1 MNVWNIGNTTVR
13 NPLRLRE
20 ALRLFVAEMSGR
32 PFRRSEQLEFQQAMI
47 KAGLVDS
54 ERVTGDDG
62 GRKFASAFKQ
72 LGFVTDWSQGQS
84 WEVTPVGKLLLEH
97 LELQETIFLRQ
108 LLKYQ
113 IQSPLESDSRT
124 NGFHLRPFR
133 LLLRFLLRMHQE
145 KLIGLTHTEIGMY
158 VIRLLDEDDDK
169 AFEDAIVRIK
179 VYREAYDRING
190 KVAKTV
196 FARERLKEVA
206 SQVGLDYGTLKDY
219 ADSNGRYA
227 LMSGLLALRGNKLA
241 IAETKVP
248 FVDAL
253 LADGSTL
260 MPDATYLEKF
270 YDPNYPPLPA
280 DDIIFVRYE
289 IKTLQERIKGVA
301 QSINVAPNI
310 PIPDDDTTLLKLQAY
325 EIKLRNRL
333 REVQE
338 IQFYHMQRTPEAI
351 DEIEDLLESIE
362 SGGFAS
368 YAPAYLEWAIWR
380 LFLAMNDLVGEISNT
395 RGFQIDENMNPVH
408 HAKGGVADLTL
419 TYRDFKLVCEM
430 TLANGSRQFAME
442 GEPVTRHVFKAIEAS
457 GDKPVYGVFVAKRLN
472 PNTIDAFHN
481 ARYWKNYEKYII
493 TPIVALEIKQLL
505 KLVAC
510 LKYHSVSIAD
520 VRKLLDT
527 ILDMQKEFDNGP
539 DWYNAY
545 SRFYERW
552 LKWRK

>member
-527 ILDMQKEFDNGP
+527 ILDMQKEFNNGP

>member
-13 NPLRLRE
+13 NPLRLRD

-32 PFRRSEQLEFQQAMI
+32 PFRRGEQLEFQQAMI

-145 KLIGLTHTEIGMY
+145 KLIGLTRTEIGMY

-227 LMSGLLALRGNKLA
+227 LMSGLLALRGNKLT

-289 IKTLQERIKGVA
+289 IKTLQERIKEVA

-325 EIKLRNRL
+325 EINLRNRL

-408 HAKGGVADLTL
+408 HAKGGAADLTF

-457 GDKPVYGVFVAKRLN
+457 GDKPVYGVFVAKRLD

-481 ARYWKNYEKYII
+481 ARYWKNYKEYSI
-493 TPIVALEIKQLL
+493 TPIVAFEIKQLL
-505 KLVAC
+505 KLVAY
-510 LKYHSVSIAD
+510 LKYHSVPIAD

-527 ILDMQKEFDNGP
+527 ILNMQKEFDNGP

-545 SRFYERW
+545 SRFYEQW

>member
-13 NPLRLRE
+13 NPLRLRD

-32 PFRRSEQLEFQQAMI
+32 PFRRGEQLEFQQAMI

-145 KLIGLTHTEIGMY
+145 KLIGLTRTEIGMY

-206 SQVGLDYGTLKDY
+206 SQVGLDYDTLKDY

-227 LMSGLLALRGNKLA
+227 LMSGLLTLRGNKLT

-248 FVDAL
+248 FVNAL

-270 YDPNYPPLPA
+270 YDPNYPPLPT

-289 IKTLQERIKGVA
+289 IKTLQERIKEVA

-325 EIKLRNRL
+325 EINLRNRL

-338 IQFYHMQRTPEAI
+338 IQFYHVQRTPEAI

-380 LFLAMNDLVGEISNT
+380 LFLAMDDLVGEISNT

-408 HAKGGVADLTL
+408 HAKGGAADLTL

-442 GEPVTRHVFKAIEAS
+442 GEPVTRHVFKAIESS
-457 GDKPVYGVFVAKRLN
+457 GDKPVYGVFVAKRLD

-481 ARYWKNYEKYII
+481 ARYWKNYKEYSI
-493 TPIVALEIKQLL
+493 TPIVAFEIKQLL
-505 KLVAC
+505 KLVAY
-510 LKYHSVSIAD
+510 LKYHSVPIAD

-527 ILDMQKEFDNGP
+527 ILNMQKEFNNGP

-545 SRFYERW
+545 SRFYEQW

>member
-113 IQSPLESDSRT
+113 IQSPLESGSRT

-145 KLIGLTHTEIGMY
+145 KLIGLTHTEVGMY

-179 VYREAYDRING
+179 VYRETYDRING

-248 FVDAL
+248 FVDVL

-289 IKTLQERIKGVA
+289 IKTLQERIKEVA

-310 PIPDDDTTLLKLQAY
+310 PLPDDDTTLLKLQAY

-351 DEIEDLLESIE
+351 DEIDDLLESIE

-457 GDKPVYGVFVAKRLN
+457 GDKPVYGVFVAKRLD

-481 ARYWKNYEKYII
+481 ARYWKNYEEYSI
-493 TPIVALEIKQLL
+493 TPIVAFEIKQIL

-510 LKYHSVSIAD
+510 LKYHSVPIAD

-527 ILDMQKEFDNGP
+527 ILDMQKKFNNGP

-552 LKWRK
+552 LKRRK